1 MKKHSK
7 EKPRIAVLMGGPS
20 AEHKISLMTGQA
32 FLSKLNPRA
41 YRAMPIIISKQN
53 KWLVN
58 KKPVE
63 PPCALR
69 NIDGALLALHG
80 EYGEDGRIQ
89 AFLEHCGIPYTG
101 SGIIASALGMDK
113 LISRKIFQGHG
124 IATPRTAH
132 MYRGDFEKQ
141 KANIIKII
149 RNECGAM
156 PWVIKP
162 RSRGS
167 SVGVSVVKRVQDLPI
182 ALRTA
187 FQFDEHILAE
197 TCLRGTEITV
207 PILERVSGKADTLP
221 IVEIR
226 PRNSSFFDYR
236 EKYDGEDGAEEIVPA
251 RITKTE
257 WKKSADAALAAY
269 RLLGCS
275 GYARVDIILSH
286 GTPHV
291 LEINTLPG
299 MTPVSLFPKSAASA
313 KIDYAQLLDILIRNA
328 LSKSK

>member
-1 MKKHSK
+1 MKKNTNG
-7 EKPRIAVLMGGPS
+7 KPRIAVLMGGPS
-20 AEHKISLMTGQA
+20 AEHEISLMTGQA

-41 YRAMPIIISKQN
+41 YRAIPIVISKQN
-53 KWLVN
+53 KWFVN

-63 PPCALR
+63 PLDALR

-113 LISRKIFQGHG
+113 WVSRKIFQGHG
-124 IATPRTAH
+124 IAAPHTAH

-141 KANIIKII
+141 KANIAKII
-149 RNECGAM
+149 RNECGTM
-156 PWVIKP
+156 PWIIKP

-167 SVGVSVVKRVQDLPI
+167 SVGVSIVRRVEDLPT

-187 FQFDEHILAE
+187 SQFDEHILAE

-207 PILERVSGKADTLP
+207 PILERVPGKAEVLP

-226 PRNSSFFDYR
+226 PRKSSFFDYR
-236 EKYDGEDGAEEIVPA
+236 EKYDGDKGAEEIVPA

-269 RLLGCS
+269 RLLGCA
-275 GYARVDIILSH
+275 GYARVDIILFR
-286 GTPHV
+286 GAPHV

-313 KIDYAQLLDILIRNA
+313 KIDYAQLLDILIKNA
-328 LSKSK
+328 LSKNK